1 LASPTRAPVSR
12 IDVFP
17 VRGAITPVIAL
28 YLGRSLDQAEKDG
41 ATAAVIA
48 LDTPGGLDSA
58 MRDIIQHMQASRIPV
73 IVYVSPA
80 GGRAASAGAFI
91 TEAADVAAMAPNT
104 AIGAASPVGSGGED
118 IQGTMKHKV
127 TNDAAAYIRG
137 LATSH
142 HRNADWAERAVRKA
156 VSLNSEEAVKQ
167 HVVDLTAPDLPTL
180 LDRIDGRVVPV
191 GGHPVTLHTRHAAV
205 TTLPMTGL
213 EEALQVL
220 SNPSVA
226 LVLLNLGMLGL
237 FFELSNPG
245 LILPGIIG
253 GLCLLLGLFS
263 MGMLP
268 VNVAGLALI
277 GFAFLLFIAE
287 LFIPTYGGLA
297 VGGIISL
304 VLGALMLIAPG
315 TPGFEVSRP
324 LIATIAGTT
333 GALVALMVTMA
344 VRAQRRQVTTGSEGL
359 VGAIAEARTPLDP
372 EGQVFLKG
380 ERWRAVSLDGSVPV
394 GGRVQVRRMDNLTLF
409 VVAVAEQ
416 PLGGPT

>member
-1 LASPTRAPVSR
+1 MASHLLRRLLVLGWAFLLALGTLPGLASPTRAPVSR

-213 EEALQVL
+213 
-220 SNPSVA
+220 
-226 LVLLNLGMLGL
+226 
-237 FFELSNPG
+237 
-245 LILPGIIG
+245 ILPGIIG